1 MGIINLLDIQT
12 ANLIAAGEVV
22 ERPASA
28 VKELCE
34 NCIDANAHTITV
46 EIKGGGNSYIRVSDD
61 GCGISD
67 DDLPKAVLRHATSK
81 IRTGADIDG
90 VMTLGFRGEALA
102 AIASVSRLQ
111 IITRCHGESI
121 GRILVSNDTDGV
133 VISETGC
140 PEGTTVIVRD
150 LFYNVP
156 ARRKFLKK
164 DTTESAAVGA
174 VVEKLALSHP
184 ELSFKYIVQGEQ
196 KLVTSGDG
204 KLMSTIYAV
213 CGRPFAQTLNEINYT
228 ESDMSV
234 KGYISHPGSPR
245 GSRGMQTFFINNR
258 YIRSRTVTAALE
270 EAYSSYIPRG
280 RFPAGIL
287 HITINPKTV
296 DVNVHPSKSEVKFSD
311 EKKIFD
317 LVYYGVRSVL
327 MASPE
332 RAVFTLAPKE
342 QNDVPDAALVQ
353 EQQSHPIPTVQ
364 RAAAVFDGARITSAD
379 NDIVDDGE
387 LHLTLEA
394 QPPETSKAESA
405 QTAMTNEP
413 EYRFVGEVFNAYAI
427 VECSD
432 GLYLIDK
439 HAAHERIL
447 YEDLKSSNKRYAQQ
461 LFEPVELILSAQEC
475 NALLENAA
483 LLSQYGF
490 EFKKKQNTLLL
501 TAIPDIISCSAS
513 SVNDFISSLASKLT
527 DGDTLPVQER
537 TDRALFTVAC
547 KAALKAGIYN
557 DPAHTEW
564 VVRRVMTDERI
575 TYCPHGRPVIHL
587 IDRRDIDR
595 FFDR

>member
-1 MGIINLLDIQT
+1 VGIINLLDIQT

-81 IRTGADIDG
+81 IKTGADIDG

-111 IITRCHGESI
+111 IITRCRGENT
-121 GRILVSNDTDGV
+121 GRILVSNETDGV

-184 ELSFKYIVQGEQ
+184 ELSFRYIVQGEQ

-204 KLMSTIYAV
+204 KLMSAIYAV
-213 CGRPFAQTLNEINYT
+213 CGRPFAQTLNEIDYT
-228 ESDMSV
+228 DGDMSV
-234 KGYISHPGSPR
+234 KGYISRPDSPR
-245 GSRGMQTFFINNR
+245 GSRGMQTFFINDR

-332 RAVFTLAPKE
+332 RTVFTLVPEE
-342 QNDVPDAALVQ
+342 QNDVPDAAPVQ

-364 RAAAVFDGARITSAD
+364 RATAVFDGVRITSAD

-387 LHLTLEA
+387 LPLTLEA
-394 QPPETSKAESA
+394 QPPETTETEST

-413 EYRFVGEVFNAYAI
+413 EYRFVGEAFNAYAI

-447 YEDLKSSNKRYAQQ
+447 YEDLKNSNKRYAQQ
-461 LFEPVELILSAQEC
+461 LFEPVELILSTQERD
-475 NALLENAA
+475 ALLENAA

-501 TAIPDIISCSAS
+501 TAIPDLISRSAS

-527 DGDTLPVQER
+527 DGDTLPTQER
-537 TDRALFTVAC
+537 TDRALFTIAC